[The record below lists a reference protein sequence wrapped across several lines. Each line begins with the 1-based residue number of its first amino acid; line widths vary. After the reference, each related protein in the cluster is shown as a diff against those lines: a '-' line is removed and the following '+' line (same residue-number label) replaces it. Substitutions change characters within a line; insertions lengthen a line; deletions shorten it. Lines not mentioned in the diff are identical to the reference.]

1 MGQGLRR
8 PDVATPLPPP
18 PAPPSRDAN
27 PWTMPSGR
35 APQRQPAL
43 RIDPAR
49 IPEHLKQAPAEG
61 PRPRGRQ
68 TWLPFAIVGGVLLAV
83 GGNAVESLRRGDY
96 VGALVPLVFVGFIA
110 VAVLRNVMRGR
121 H

>member
-1 MGQGLRR
+1 MPG
-8 PDVATPLPPP
+8 
-18 PAPPSRDAN
+18 SR
-27 PWTMPSGR
+27 T
-35 APQRQPAL
+35 PQRQPAL

-61 PRPRGRQ
+61 TRPRARH
-68 TWLPFAIVGGVLLAV
+68 TWLPFAIMGGVLLAV

-110 VAVLRNVMRGR
+110 VAMLRNAMRSR

>member
-1 MGQGLRR
+1 
-8 PDVATPLPPP
+8 
-18 PAPPSRDAN
+18 
-27 PWTMPSGR
+27 MPGGR

-43 RIDPAR
+43 RIHPAR
-49 IPEHLKQAPAEG
+49 IPDQLKQAPAEAPH
-61 PRPRGRQ
+61 PRARH

-83 GGNAVESLRRGDY
+83 GGNAVESLRRGDF

-110 VAVLRNVMRGR
+110 VAMLRNAMRGR